1 MNSGLNAC
9 VQENLFTRSG
19 DSFTRHAY
27 FTNTSPWSRTLSCN
41 CTQQALLF
49 FHWCVCMSILVSKCH
64 YKHRRKFWN
73 TSHHWTSVPK
83 SRYSQWLW
91 NRSTAS
97 CRRVGHT
104 CLQPHSH
111 YSQAVTAVS
120 PLVPGLCPCI
130 LLHCRWEHSWK
141 HNNEEKFK
149 LKLPDPEPKFSN
161 FEK

>member
-9 VQENLFTRSG
+9 AQWNLFTRSR

-27 FTNTSPWSRTLSCN
+27 FTNTSPWNRTVSCN
-41 CTQQALLF
+41 CSQQASLF
-49 FHWCVCMSILVSKCH
+49 SHWHVSMSIILASKCH
-64 YKHRRKFWN
+64 YKHRTKFWN

-104 CLQPHSH
+104 CLQPHSLQPGCDCH
-111 YSQAVTAVS
+111 LTSGSWALPTVSHCTA
-120 PLVPGLCPCI
+120 
-130 LLHCRWEHSWK
+130 
-141 HNNEEKFK
+141 EENTHGEMTRKK
-149 LKLPDPEPKFSN
+149 N
-161 FEK
+161 